1 MSTTPRLKA
10 GVSLVIFMKISK
22 TLRTKIFAIKFI
34 FVISCVIIPP
44 LRAQIYYP
52 PETAEEPAE
61 PYHESALRR
70 FEIISLVSLPF
81 TAIHSYL
88 LVRGIRMAQQGKIAP
103 KISDTDYKIIGAS
116 AVTFSAFIGFWDWL
130 HTRGKDTS
138 QPLIPKESKKTT
150 QTLGELSDDETSSRE
165 LVVQLLQLKF

>member
-1 MSTTPRLKA
+1 
-10 GVSLVIFMKISK
+10 MKTSK
-22 TLRTKIFAIKFI
+22 TPRTKIVAIKFI
-34 FVISCVIIPP
+34 FVISCIIIPQ
-44 LRAQIYYP
+44 LHAQIYYP
-52 PETAEEPAE
+52 PESAEETAE

-138 QPLIPKESKKTT
+138 QPLIPKESKETT
-150 QTLGELSDDETSSRE
+150 QLFRELSDETSSRE